1 MLYESNKRKEVI
13 GNMSSSLENIA
24 VTRAMKSRNEL
35 GIGSMDAVD
44 ILKIL
49 KDRENISI
57 IMTPLDGEISG
68 LFMRKNDI
76 GIIIINSNR
85 SYGHQ
90 LFTAAHEYYHLK
102 YDKGMNSK
110 LCPINKYD
118 EGYEN
123 EIEANI
129 FASYFLMPDDTL
141 RIYINERT
149 DNGNRRLNIR
159 DLIYLE
165 NYFMVS
171 HSLMLYRLKSMGYIT
186 RGEEE
191 EFKYSI
197 ISKATKLGYD
207 AKLYKNT
214 ADRGLVIH
222 SNYAELAEELLEAK
236 LITAGKYEELLLRGG
251 YEEILFGDIDEGEKE
266 EHYAI

>member
-1 MLYESNKRKEVI
+1 MIIRMTST
-13 GNMSSSLENIA
+13 LENNAIN
-24 VTRAMKSRNEL
+24 RAIKSRNEL
-35 GIGSMDAVD
+35 GIGIMDSVD
-44 ILKIL
+44 IFKIL

-57 IMTPLDGEISG
+57 VITPLDGEISG

-76 GIIIINSNR
+76 GIIIINSNK

-90 LFTAAHEYYHLK
+90 LFTAAHEYYHIK

-123 EIEANI
+123 EIEANT

-141 RIYINERT
+141 RVYINERT
-149 DNGNRRLNIR
+149 ENGSRRLNIR

-171 HSLMLYRLKSMGYIT
+171 HSLMLYRLKTMGYIT
-186 RGEEE
+186 KEEE
-191 EFKYSI
+191 EELKCSI
-197 ISKATKLGYD
+197 IAKAMRLGYD

-214 ADRGLVIH
+214 AYQGRVVY
-222 SNYAELAEELLEAK
+222 SNYAELAEELLECK
-236 LITAGKYEELLLRGG
+236 LITIGKYEELLLHGG
-251 YEEILFGDIDEGEKE
+251 YEDILFGDIDEGDKE